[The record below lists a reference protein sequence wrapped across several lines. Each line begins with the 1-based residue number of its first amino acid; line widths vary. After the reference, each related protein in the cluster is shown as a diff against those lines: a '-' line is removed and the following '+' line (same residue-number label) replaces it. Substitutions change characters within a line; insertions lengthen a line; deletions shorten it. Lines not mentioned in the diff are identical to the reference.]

1 MVWGDEDAYLFQS
14 FQNDKRDSISRV
26 CARLGGDKTSKADP
40 LESESYEVCLK
51 SFSFLV
57 VQVVLKCK
65 KRLRGKGCFNVC
77 LYVRFCLV

>member
-51 SFSFLV
+51 SFWLSRLYSSAKH
-57 VQVVLKCK
+57 VLEVEDV
-65 KRLRGKGCFNVC
+65 FNVC
-77 LYVRFCLV
+77 